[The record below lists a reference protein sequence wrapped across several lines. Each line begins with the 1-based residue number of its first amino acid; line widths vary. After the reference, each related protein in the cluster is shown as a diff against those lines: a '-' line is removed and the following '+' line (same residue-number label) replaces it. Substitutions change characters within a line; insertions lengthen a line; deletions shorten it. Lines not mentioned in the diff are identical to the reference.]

1 MKCNTCINYIR
12 SKKTSEGIL
21 KIVRECKFGLQID
34 IVDYYR
40 HSKNYKCI
48 FYERF
53 KKEMIKIS
61 SLFILWLCSNLYYVI
76 I

>member
-21 KIVRECKFGLQID
+21 KIVRGCKFGLQID

-48 FYERF
+48 FYERDL
-53 KKEMIKIS
+53 KRDDKNIIS
-61 SLFILWLCSNLYYVI
+61 FYFMVVL
-76 I
+76 